1 MIYKYIYDSMIYIYI
16 SYNLYMSLEVQVD
29 NFWKDVSIKTALF
42 RKGVL
47 FIIISG
53 NYSFVFDLQIFQ
65 GRIHNP
71 TNWGP
76 FVTPLLKILESSQ
89 LPTSTTHVR
98 VALNHHDERQPQ
110 VLNGG
115 HGRR

>member
-1 MIYKYIYDSMIYIYI
+1 MKQPC
-16 SYNLYMSLEVQVD
+16 LQFLERCFHT
-29 NFWKDVSIKTALF
+29 NGTVS
-42 RKGVL
+42 KGC
-47 FIIISG
+47 IIISG
-53 NYSFVFDLQIFQ
+53 DYSLVFDLQIFQ

-76 FVTPLLKILESSQ
+76 FVTPLLKIPESSQ
-89 LPTSTTHVR
+89 LPTSTTHT
-98 VALNHHDERQPQ
+98 HDERKPQ